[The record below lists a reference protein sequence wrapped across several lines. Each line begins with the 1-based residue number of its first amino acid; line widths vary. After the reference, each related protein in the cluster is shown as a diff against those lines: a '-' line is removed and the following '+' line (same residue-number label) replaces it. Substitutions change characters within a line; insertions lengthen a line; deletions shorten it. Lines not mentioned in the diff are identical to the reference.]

1 MRNEE
6 AKMDLREAAL
16 RFDIKRLDA
25 SFLDDPFP
33 VYRALREHD
42 PVHRMPDG
50 SYFLSRFDH
59 CAAVYRDPETW
70 SSDKKVDFKPNF
82 GDSSL
87 FEHHTTSL
95 VFNDPPYHSRVR
107 KLLAPAFTP
116 RALKALQPR
125 IEALVDCL
133 LDHAAARGGMDL
145 IADFAAAIPLQ
156 LIGDMLG
163 IPNDE
168 RGPLRDWSLAI
179 LGALEPVLSPAQLER
194 GTKAV
199 DKFKAYL
206 RRLIEQRALRPS
218 PDDGEILSKLIAGSD
233 LSPVDGSA
241 QRLSELELL
250 HNCIFILNAGHETT
264 TNLIGNGVDLLIRH
278 PDAMHD
284 LQENPECIETAVEE
298 FLRLESSNQL
308 GNRRAAKDT
317 VLAGVAMSRGTYIH
331 IGIGAANRDPEQ
343 FPDPDR
349 LDIRRHPNRHLAFGL
364 GIHAC
369 AGMSLARMEAQVAI
383 SRLVRRFATIERA
396 GEFRRGGRARF
407 RGFLSYPLR
416 LA

>member
-50 SYFLSRFDH
+50 SYFLSRYDH

-125 IEALVDCL
+125 IEALVDRL
-133 LDHAAARGGMDL
+133 LDRAAAQGGMDL
-145 IADFAAAIPLQ
+145 IGDFAAAIPLQ

-163 IPNDE
+163 IPADE
-168 RGPLRDWSLAI
+168 RTPLRDWSLAI
-179 LGALEPVLSPAQLER
+179 LGALEPVLSA
-194 GTKAV
+194 
-199 DKFKAYL
+199 
-206 RRLIEQRALRPS
+206 EQ
-218 PDDGEILSKLIAGSD
+218 
-233 LSPVDGSA
+233 
-241 QRLSELELL
+241 
-250 HNCIFILNAGHETT
+250 F
-264 TNLIGNGVDLLIRH
+264 
-278 PDAMHD
+278 
-284 LQENPECIETAVEE
+284 
-298 FLRLESSNQL
+298 
-308 GNRRAAKDT
+308 
-317 VLAGVAMSRGTYIH
+317 SRGTTAVDDFKRYLS
-331 IGIGAANRDPEQ
+331 DLVE
-343 FPDPDR
+343 
-349 LDIRRHPNRHLAFGL
+349 RR
-364 GIHAC
+364 
-369 AGMSLARMEAQVAI
+369 
-383 SRLVRRFATIERA
+383 VREHSHE
-396 GEFRRGGRARF
+396 GEF
-407 RGFLSYPLR
+407 LSNLT
-416 LA
+416 AAT